1 MKTNPRSWPLALGL
15 WRRIASFG
23 AVGGSAVRNGIE
35 NRKSKTQSH
44 WLFSVSPCLRVGL
57 CLLVFVLAL
66 ASAKAAQQDW
76 IRTGTN
82 RGAPIRLAVP
92 DFKAASGDPQTAP
105 LNTVFNQTLWNDL
118 DNSGIFEMV
127 SKSFYPLQT
136 PGSPGEIKL
145 DSWANAPVNSSF
157 VGFGNLGVNGGKLQ
171 VQGWLFDARNA
182 ASPQVLGKQYQEAA
196 TPDNAR
202 LIAHR
207 FADEI
212 IFRLGGGIN
221 GVAESRIFFISSRS
235 GHKEVW
241 AMDYDG
247 AGQEQLTHL
256 NSIALSPRVSPDGS
270 RVAFSGL
277 GKDSWQILLYSMDL
291 GRVVSFPHFAGDSF
305 TPAWSSDGS
314 KLAFSSAMRS
324 GHPEI
329 YVTDANGGGARRLTT
344 YKGSVSP
351 VFNPKTNGQIAW
363 VSGQTG
369 LPQIYIMDADGS
381 NVQQIT
387 KEGYAVSPAWSPN
400 GVLLAFSWIRHYG
413 PGLPGGQ
420 DIYLMNIATR
430 EFVQLTHDSGRN
442 DFPCWSPDGRHLV
455 FQSTRSGSD
464 QIWSMLADGTHQQQL
479 TRDGK
484 NSMPNWSYK

>member
-1 MKTNPRSWPLALGL
+1 MREAHRFVAGLFWAL
-15 WRRIASFG
+15 
-23 AVGGSAVRNGIE
+23 
-35 NRKSKTQSH
+35 
-44 WLFSVSPCLRVGL
+44 
-57 CLLVFVLAL
+57 VLILSLPSLQA
-66 ASAKAAQQDW
+66 QDW

-82 RGAPIRLAVP
+82 RGAPVRLAVP

-127 SKSFYPLQT
+127 AKSFYPLQT
-136 PGSPGEIKL
+136 PGSPGEMKL
-145 DSWANAPVNSSF
+145 DAWSGSPVTASF
-157 VGFGNLGVNGGKLQ
+157 VAFGNLGVGNGRLQ
-171 VQGWLFDARNA
+171 VLGWLFDARNA
-182 ASPQVLGKQYQEAA
+182 LSPQVLGKQYQENA

-212 IFRLGGGIN
+212 IYRLGGGIN

-235 GHKEVW
+235 GAKEVW

-247 AGQEQLTHL
+247 AGQERLTHL
-256 NSIALSPRVSPDGS
+256 GSIALSPRISPDGS

-277 GKDSWQILLYSMDL
+277 GKDSWQILLYSLDL
-291 GRVVSFPHFAGDSF
+291 GRLVSFPRFGGDNF

-314 KLAFSSAMRS
+314 KLAFSSSMRT
-324 GHPEI
+324 GDTEI
-329 YVTDANGGGARRLTT
+329 YVTPADGGGGTKRLTAS
-344 YKGSVSP
+344 KGPDGSP
-351 VFNPKTNGQIAW
+351 VFNPKTNAQIAW
-363 VSGQTG
+363 VSGRTG
-369 LPQIYIMDADGS
+369 LPQIFIMDADGS

-387 KEGYAVSPAWSPN
+387 REGYAVSPSWSPN
-400 GVLLAFSWIRHYG
+400 GLLLAFSWIRHYG
-413 PGLPGGQ
+413 PGAPGGQ

-442 DFPCWSPDGRHLV
+442 DFPCWSPDGRHIV
-455 FQSTRSGSD
+455 FQSTRTGSE

-484 NSMPNWSYK
+484 NSMPNWSFK